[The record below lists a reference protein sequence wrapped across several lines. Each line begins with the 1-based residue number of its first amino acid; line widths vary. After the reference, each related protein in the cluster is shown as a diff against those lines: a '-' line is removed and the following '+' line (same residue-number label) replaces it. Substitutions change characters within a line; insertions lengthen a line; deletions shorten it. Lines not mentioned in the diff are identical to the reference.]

1 MVIVRHDLM
10 GSFPL
15 QMADHGLSMRVTYYF
30 PKKKHQPHL
39 TKQVQNQ
46 TKHVNVRN
54 TKNLNMLL
62 WEGTKMVKGPPPKKM
77 PKPKERRDSYLCNPL
92 LWRSSHDLDT
102 WLPSL
107 KLTPRA
113 SHLKS
118 YLPKRQLIFQPSIFR
133 CEHVSFREGNLN
145 EKKQFQTQPK
155 SYPTNWTQSNPTDLG
170 DHLTQQVVSWSG
182 ETKLF
187 ITTLNLLKGL

>member
-1 MVIVRHDLM
+1 MNIYDIMVIVRHDLM

-62 WEGTKMVKGPPPKKM
+62 WEGTKMVKGPPKK
-77 PKPKERRDSYLCNPL
+77 KCQNQ
-92 LWRSSHDLDT
+92 RSEGIHTCATPYFEDHPMT
-102 WLPSL
+102 WI
-107 KLTPRA
+107 R
-113 SHLKS
+113 
-118 YLPKRQLIFQPSIFR
+118 
-133 CEHVSFREGNLN
+133 G
-145 EKKQFQTQPK
+145 
-155 SYPTNWTQSNPTDLG
+155 YPPWN
-170 DHLTQQVVSWSG
+170 
-182 ETKLF
+182 
-187 ITTLNLLKGL
+187 